1 LLKGV
6 TANGC
11 ASHFGKENE
20 MKKFCFVLMAMF
32 LLLGTACQPAVQ
44 APPTV
49 ETQAPANEAEIPVT
63 VLELVHGDQVVY
75 LTMDQLK
82 ALPAVE
88 GLSGMMSSTGK
99 ITAPTMY
106 KGVLVEELLKAVGG
120 VGPTNSVEVVAS
132 DGYSITYSPNQLANG
147 EYMTYDVANGDE
159 MERIGKLQTVIAYE
173 REGKPLD
180 VDAEGALRLVV
191 IGESNLQVVDGH
203 WLVKEVNKIVLKEAV
218 EDWVVDF
225 VGAIEAPMDRATFES
240 GAAQDCHLYKWTD
253 ADGNEYAGIPLYY
266 LLGRVDDEV
275 KHGDDAYRD
284 DLAKAGYMVDVTA
297 NDGFTVTF
305 DSFTTMRN
313 DKMIVAYLMNGKP
326 LEGDAFPL
334 KLVGEELSK
343 KEMIGGIA
351 KVVIRFEK
359 DEAAEPPAEKPS
371 EAAEAPASEAPAV
384 EGPADA
390 TITLTGLV
398 DAEKTIDMKSLITL
412 FGVMNTKI
420 EHPKKGEID
429 VTGITMSEL
438 LKAVTIK
445 PEAATV
451 MFESKDGYT
460 SELPLADL
468 QKCEKCMLGWTAE
481 MLLAYMPGFET
492 SFWAKDLVKIE
503 FK

>member
-1 LLKGV
+1 
-6 TANGC
+6 
-11 ASHFGKENE
+11 

-32 LLLGTACQPAVQ
+32 LFLGTACQPAVQ
-44 APPTV
+44 APPAV
-49 ETQAPANEAEIPVT
+49 ETETPADEAEIPVT

-120 VGPTNSVEVVAS
+120 IGPTNSVEIVAS
-132 DGYSITYSPNQLANG
+132 DGYSITYSPNQVIDG

-159 MERIGKLQTVIAYE
+159 METIGKLQTIIAYE
-173 REGKPLD
+173 REGKPLN
-180 VDAEGALRLVV
+180 VDAEGALRLAV

-203 WLVKEVNKIVLKEAV
+203 WQVKEVSKVVLKEAI

-284 DLAKAGYMVDVTA
+284 DLAKAGYMVDVIA

-326 LEGDAFPL
+326 LEGDDFPL

-359 DEAAEPPAEKPS
+359 DEAAEKPS
-371 EAAEAPASEAPAV
+371 DAAELPAV
-384 EGPADA
+384 EGPTDA

-398 DAEKTIDMKSLITL
+398 DKEKTIDMKSLMTL
-412 FGVMNTKI
+412 FAVMNTKV

-429 VTGITMSEL
+429 VTGIAMSEL

-451 MFESKDGYT
+451 VLESKDGYT

-468 QKCEKCMLGWTAE
+468 QKCEKCMLGWNAE

-492 SFWAKDLVKIE
+492 SFWAKDLAKIE